1 MKSRMKKIS
10 ALILAFVLVAAF
22 ASVAFAANTP
32 NSWSQFPQRRKDNT
46 VRSYTALAQCIAR
59 AFTGNAIDIDGNFG
73 PATKTA
79 VLAYQERNGLSRDG
93 IVGSNTW
100 SSMQARVVGY
110 YNGNYFGLYRIDYG
124 STINGHNVTSD
135 YRLERTSSGTWYALD
150 GNTGMWFTATW

>member
-1 MKSRMKKIS
+1 MKKIS

-73 PATKTA
+73 PQQRLPFLLIRKET
-79 VLAYQERNGLSRDG
+79 VCQE
-93 IVGSNTW
+93 
-100 SSMQARVVGY
+100 MA
-110 YNGNYFGLYRIDYG
+110 
-124 STINGHNVTSD
+124 
-135 YRLERTSSGTWYALD
+135 SSGRILGQVCKHESLVIIMGTTLD
-150 GNTGMWFTATW
+150 YTELTMARR